1 MDSQDLRVF
10 EAVARCGAMN
20 KAAESLNT
28 VQSNVTARIRAL
40 ESELGVEL
48 FRRHSRGV
56 ELTQAGER
64 LLPYALKAARLLVE
78 AARSVLDD
86 GTPKGRLALG
96 SLETTA
102 ALRLSPILSRFAAKY
117 PEVDVSLKAASNP
130 ELIRRVAGHEL
141 DGAFV
146 CGPVQ
151 HGELIGEVVFRE
163 ELVIASAAARPF
175 QGRIAPGCKVLV
187 KGPGCAYRDRLEA
200 FLADRGAYDVVR
212 LEFGTL
218 DAIIGCL
225 EGGLGITLLP
235 RSLLQSAAKAGRIHL
250 SAVPPEIGR
259 VETLFIRRKDADEF
273 SAMRA
278 LLTELRRSSAPA
290 ATRPRKAP
298 AASVN
303 GKAGGVAPASR

>member
-1 MDSQDLRVF
+1 MDSHDLRVF

-20 KAAESLNT
+20 KAAESLHT

-40 ESELGVEL
+40 EAELGTEL

-78 AARSVLDD
+78 AARAVRDD
-86 GTPKGRLALG
+86 GSPKGRLALG

-102 ALRLSPILSRFAAKY
+102 ALRLSPILSRFAAKH
-117 PEVDVSLKAASNP
+117 PQVDISLTAASNP
-130 ELIRRVAGHEL
+130 ELVRRVAGHEL

-146 CGPVQ
+146 CGPIQ
-151 HGELIGEVVFRE
+151 HGELVAEVVFRE
-163 ELVIASAAARPF
+163 ELVIASAAG
-175 QGRIAPGCKVLV
+175 GRLAPGCKILV

-200 FLADRGAYDVVR
+200 LLADRGVHDAVR

-235 RSLLQSAAKAGRIHL
+235 RALLLPAARSGRIRL

-259 VETLFIRRKDADEF
+259 VETLFIRRRDAGDF

-278 LLTELRRSSAPA
+278 LLAELRGAGAPA
-290 ATRPRKAP
+290 ARRRRAP
-298 AASVN
+298 SARAR
-303 GKAGGVAPASR
+303 GGAGGR